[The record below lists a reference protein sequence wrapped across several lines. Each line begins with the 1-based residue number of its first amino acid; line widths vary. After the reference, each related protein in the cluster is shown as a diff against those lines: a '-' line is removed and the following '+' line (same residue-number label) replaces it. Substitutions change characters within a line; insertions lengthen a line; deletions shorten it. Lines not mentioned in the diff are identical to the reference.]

1 MNSKLNED
9 HKESLKN
16 LRFEKELWLSGKRFV
31 AGVDE
36 AGRGPLAGPVVAA
49 AVIFP
54 RNLIIEGV
62 KDAKRLTSKQR
73 IELFKEIQL
82 KALSIGV
89 GIVDNKT
96 IDEINILNATFRAMH
111 RAIGELIPKPDHLLV
126 DGPYFAELSIPADKI
141 VDGDSRCYT
150 IAAAS
155 IIAKVIRDNL
165 MIEYDAIY
173 PNYGFAKH
181 KGYGTRQH
189 IEAIKKFG
197 LTEIHRKSFKLHK
210 Q

>member
-1 MNSKLNED
+1 MNSKED
-9 HKESLKN
+9 FENTIEN
-16 LRFEKELWLSGKRFV
+16 LTFETELWNSGKRFI

-54 RNLIIEGV
+54 RHLRLDGIKDSKTISV
-62 KDAKRLTSKQR
+62 KKRY
-73 IELFKEIQL
+73 ELFEIIKS
-82 KALSIGV
+82 KALSIGI
-89 GIVDNKT
+89 GIVDNRI

-111 RAIGELIPKPDHLLV
+111 KAIEELIPTPDYLLV
-126 DGPYFAELSIPADKI
+126 DGPYFAELNIPAKKI

-155 IIAKVIRDNL
+155 IVAKVIRDEI
-165 MIEYDAIY
+165 MVQYDKQY
-173 PNYGFAKH
+173 PDYGFARN
-181 KGYGTRQH
+181 KGYGTREH

-197 LTEIHRKSFKLHK
+197 LTDIHRKSFKLHK
-210 Q
+210 L

>member
-1 MNSKLNED
+1 MSSKEEFENSIQ
-9 HKESLKN
+9 SL
-16 LRFEKELWLSGKRFV
+16 LFEKELWDSGSRFI

-54 RNLIIEGV
+54 RYIRLDGIRDSKSISS
-62 KDAKRLTSKQR
+62 KKRYKLY
-73 IELFKEIQL
+73 EEIKA
-82 KALSIGV
+82 KALSIGI
-89 GIVDNKT
+89 GIVDNNV

-111 RAIGELIPKPDHLLV
+111 RAIEELEPAPDYLLV
-126 DGPYFAELSIPADKI
+126 DGPYFAELNIPAKKI
-141 VDGDSRCYT
+141 VDGDSKCHT

-155 IIAKVIRDNL
+155 IVAKVTRDEIML
-165 MIEYDAIY
+165 QYDKQY
-173 PNYGFAKH
+173 PEYGFAKN
-181 KGYGTRQH
+181 KGYGTREH

-210 Q
+210 L

>member
-1 MNSKLNED
+1 MNSE
-9 HKESLKN
+9 KN
-16 LRFEKELWLSGKRFV
+16 IDNTIEHLTFENELWKNGMRFI

-54 RNLIIEGV
+54 RHLKLDGIKDSKLLSSKKRYELYEII
-62 KDAKRLTSKQR
+62 KS
-73 IELFKEIQL
+73 
-82 KALSIGV
+82 KALSIGI
-89 GIVDNKT
+89 GIVDNNV

-111 RAIGELIPKPDHLLV
+111 KAIDELIPTPEFLLV
-126 DGPYFAELSIPADKI
+126 DGPYFAEINIPAKKI

-155 IIAKVIRDNL
+155 IIAKVVRDEIML
-165 MIEYDAIY
+165 QYDKQYPEYK
-173 PNYGFAKH
+173 FAKN
-181 KGYGTRQH
+181 KGYGTREH

-197 LTEIHRKSFKLHK
+197 LTDIHRKSFKVHK
-210 Q
+210 K

>member
-1 MNSKLNED
+1 MNSRQEPENSIQ
-9 HKESLKN
+9 SLF
-16 LRFEKELWLSGKRFV
+16 FEQELWNQGNRFI

-54 RNLIIEGV
+54 RYQKLDGI
-62 KDAKRLTSKQR
+62 KDSKTLSAKKRY
-73 IELFKEIQL
+73 ELFQQIQS
-82 KALSIGV
+82 KALSIGI
-89 GIVDNKT
+89 GIVDNVV

-111 RAIGELIPKPDHLLV
+111 KAIQELIPSPDYLLV
-126 DGPYFAELSIPADKI
+126 DGPYFAELNIPAKKI

-155 IIAKVIRDNL
+155 IVAKVIRDEIML
-165 MIEYDAIY
+165 QYDKQYPEYK
-173 PNYGFAKH
+173 FAKN
-181 KGYGTRQH
+181 KGYGTKEH

-197 LTEIHRKSFKLHK
+197 LTEIHRKSFKLHIK
-210 Q
+210 